1 MFYAKKQT
9 VIDYKNR
16 GYQLGN
22 LYTVIDMATFNP
34 FTRMERE
41 RGYQTGCFVHSV
53 NLFENTPEEIYA
65 DLSPYLCLVESSS
78 FNLNEDALNYLH
90 KIEKTR
96 NAVIWIWSGCS
107 LIELQEHLQY
117 FLNSKLRNGRE
128 VLFRFYD
135 PRVMPAFFNILQE
148 HQAERFWNKINR
160 CMFWD
165 ARIEQYQLYERT
177 KNEKE

>member
-1 MFYAKKQT
+1 M
-9 VIDYKNR
+9 
-16 GYQLGN
+16 
-22 LYTVIDMATFNP
+22 
-34 FTRMERE
+34 
-41 RGYQTGCFVHSV
+41 
-53 NLFENTPEEIYA
+53 
-65 DLSPYLCLVESSS
+65 
-78 FNLNEDALNYLH
+78 
-90 KIEKTR
+90 
-96 NAVIWIWSGCS
+96 IWIWSGCS